1 MEKHLINQARLVFLL
16 LSVVIALLV
25 SGCSVLGST
34 AGTPA
39 GTRVATQTPWVIY
52 VPVTLTPEPA
62 TVTPFPTVTGA
73 AASVRATA
81 TRTPT
86 RASAATKAPV
96 PATKPPVASTAPTT
110 AAVVPTSAPACTT
123 KGVTLLF
130 PENGAPRNT
139 RKDGSGGSA
148 FIMKW
153 TPFQSGDSDLQMG
166 YQVVLSSKRAGFSN
180 GATVYVSHN
189 KFLQDG
195 QQFTYDQ
202 RAVSTL
208 ASGESVMVS
217 WFVTVVRTSGTFD
230 NQGGV
235 TGSVVNCSA
244 PSQTFTISLIVN
256 D

>member
-1 MEKHLINQARLVFLL
+1 MR
-16 LSVVIALLV
+16 SVCFVLFALCGVLAV
-25 SGCSVLGST
+25 SGCSVLGTT
-34 AGTPA
+34 AGTPV

-52 VPVTLTPEPA
+52 VPVTSTPEPA
-62 TVTPFPTVTGA
+62 TITPFPTVTSSA
-73 AASVRATA
+73 RATA

-86 RASAATKAPV
+86 RAAAAATKPPAA
-96 PATKPPVASTAPTT
+96 PATKPPAVPPPTSAA

-123 KGVTLLF
+123 NGVTLLF

-153 TPFQSGDSDLQMG
+153 TPFQSGESDPQMG

-180 GATVYVSHN
+180 GATVYISHN

-202 RAVSTL
+202 RAVSML
-208 ASGESVMVS
+208 ASGESVTVS
-217 WFVTVVRTSGTFD
+217 WFVTVVRTSGGFD
-230 NQGGV
+230 SQGGV
-235 TGSVVNCSA
+235 SGSVVNCSA
-244 PSQTFTISLIVN
+244 PSQTYTISLIVN